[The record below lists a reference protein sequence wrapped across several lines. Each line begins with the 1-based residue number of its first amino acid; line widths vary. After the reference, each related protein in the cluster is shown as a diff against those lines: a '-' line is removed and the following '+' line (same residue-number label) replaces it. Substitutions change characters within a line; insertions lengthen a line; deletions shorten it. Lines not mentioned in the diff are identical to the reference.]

1 MISEDLEEIY
11 RRMLE
16 HFGPQHWWPGETPFE
31 VMVGAVLTQNT
42 NWQNVKK
49 AIANLKGAGLLSLSA
64 MASLSVEELAEY
76 IRPAGYYKIKAGR
89 LHNLFTM
96 IAEHWDNDLDYL
108 LQQPALVLREQ
119 LLAVKGIGPETAD
132 SMVLYAAGQP
142 MFVVDTYTHRI
153 LIRHEII
160 SEDYDYCQIQ
170 EMFMD
175 NLNEDAALF
184 NEYHALLVQ
193 VGKQF
198 CKKSKPQCGGCP
210 LAGVGGVKELF
221 SVEQREY
228 EV

>member
-1 MISEDLEEIY
+1 MISDELEDIY

-16 HFGPQHWWPGETPFE
+16 HFGPQHWWPGETSFE

-42 NWQNVKK
+42 NWQNVEK
-49 AIANLKGAGLLSLSA
+49 ALANLREAELLSLSA
-64 MASLSVEELAEY
+64 LAALSVEELAEY

-96 IAEHWDNDLDYL
+96 IAKHWDNDLDYL
-108 LQQPALVLREQ
+108 LQQPTLALREQ
-119 LLAVKGIGPETAD
+119 LLSVKGIGPETAD

-160 SEDYDYCQIQ
+160 SEDYNYCQIQ

-210 LAGVGGVKELF
+210 LAGVGGVKE
-221 SVEQREY
+221 Y
-228 EV
+228 IPC